1 MLSSSELQ
9 RITLS
14 ASKIVSATGAIELED
29 WDEEAE
35 EVDEDE
41 TEDKAADEKSKTEEE
56 NSTLEITTPVSGVN
70 IESGTPKGEL
80 FSYYIV

>member
-41 TEDKAADEKSKTEEE
+41 TEDKAADEKTEEE

>member
-1 MLSSSELQ
+1 MSSSELQ

-35 EVDEDE
+35 EVDDDDAEE
-41 TEDKAADEKSKTEEE
+41 KAADEKSKTEEE
-56 NSTLEITTPVSGVN
+56 NSTLEITTPVSGAN
-70 IESGTPKGEL
+70 SESGVNKGMIILL
-80 FSYYIV
+80 FF